1 MQGTQELLG
10 WILGRRARQG
20 QEARKLMGCRKS
32 HVGAGQWK
40 LKLGV
45 LVATV
50 GVEVGEMTE
59 L

>member
-1 MQGTQELLG
+1 
-10 WILGRRARQG
+10 
-20 QEARKLMGCRKS
+20 MGCRKL
-32 HVGAGQWK
+32 HAGQRK

-50 GVEVGEMTE
+50 GAEVGEMTG

>member
-1 MQGTQELLG
+1 MQGSQELLG
-10 WILGRRARQG
+10 WILGRKARQG
-20 QEARKLMGCRKS
+20 QEARKLMGCRKL
-32 HVGAGQWK
+32 HAGQRK

-50 GVEVGEMTE
+50 GAEVGEMTG